1 MSKLDLIKEEIAINL
16 LSKYGYLLE
25 SEGEEAA
32 NEWLSTLTE
41 EEIHILYEQGYLDYL
56 DKGAEALLPYY
67 RAGKRAY
74 QGDWKGAAQDAATDT
89 AFLALGGIAGKAAQ
103 AGYKYYKGASAAKE
117 TVKALTKA
125 KKGSDVG
132 TRMANVRNPS
142 AIAKDVA
149 LPPSSIKPGPAMP
162 KPANDV
168 AAKMA
173 TATSKGADDAVK
185 LATHTSR
192 ISKAKEVAKRFV
204 KKPVTAGVAA
214 GAAASSVNRT
224 SNAQQPS
231 SGVELS
237 KALAANPAPKPA
249 VKPEAE
255 LSKALAANP
264 APKPAATP
272 AAAPSATAPAPAKT
286 STAPSTAAPAKT
298 STAPSKAAPAKTSTT
313 PTAKPKAQMPSK
325 PKKAPEASI
334 ETKRHQ
340 ATSGQGQYGVWGS
353 GAMYEE
359 TRQPIKESF
368 EQFVRRFLKD

>member
-1 MSKLDLIKEEIAINL
+1 MSELDLIKEEIAINL

-149 LPPSSIKPGPAMP
+149 LPPSSIKPGPSMP

-204 KKPVTAGVAA
+204 EKPVTAGVAA

-249 VKPEAE
+249 APAAAPAAAKPAGE
-255 LSKALAANP
+255 
-264 APKPAATP
+264 PAATP
-272 AAAPSATAPAPAKT
+272 AATSATTKSSSDSTKKKTTTPSQRTSSARSSGSGSFGYHGTKTGTAPADL
-286 STAPSTAAPAKT
+286 
-298 STAPSKAAPAKTSTT
+298 T
-313 PTAKPKAQMPSK
+313 PGQLGNRLIGAVYEDHKPDIKDFRILQERIMRK
-325 PKKAPEASI
+325 NN
-334 ETKRHQ
+334 
-340 ATSGQGQYGVWGS
+340 GS
-353 GAMYEE
+353 
-359 TRQPIKESF
+359 F
-368 EQFVRRFLKD
+368 

>member
-1 MSKLDLIKEEIAINL
+1 MSNLEQIKEEIAIDL
-16 LSKYGYLLE
+16 ISTYGYILE

-32 NEWLSTLTE
+32 NEWLSSLTE
-41 EEIHILYEQGYLDYL
+41 EQLVIMNEGVLDTL
-56 DKGAEALLPYY
+56 DTGAEIIVPFYG
-67 RAGKRAY
+67 AGKKALK
-74 QGDWKGAAQDAATDT
+74 GDYSGAVKDAATDFGLM
-89 AFLALGGIAGKAAQ
+89 AAGGIAGKLA
-103 AGYKYYKGASAAKE
+103 KGAYTAYQGAKAAKAAA
-117 TVKALTKA
+117 KAVEVA

-132 TRMANVRNPS
+132 SKMANVRNPS

-149 LPPSSIKPGPAMP
+149 LPPSSIKPGPSMP

-204 KKPVTAGVAA
+204 EKPVTAGVAA

-249 VKPEAE
+249 APAAAPAAAKPAGE
-255 LSKALAANP
+255 
-264 APKPAATP
+264 PAATP
-272 AAAPSATAPAPAKT
+272 AATSATTKSSSDSTKKKTTTPSQRTSSARSSGSGSFGYHGTKTGTAPADL
-286 STAPSTAAPAKT
+286 
-298 STAPSKAAPAKTSTT
+298 T
-313 PTAKPKAQMPSK
+313 PGQLGNRLIGAVYEDHKPDIKDFRILQERIMRK
-325 PKKAPEASI
+325 NN
-334 ETKRHQ
+334 
-340 ATSGQGQYGVWGS
+340 GS
-353 GAMYEE
+353 
-359 TRQPIKESF
+359 F
-368 EQFVRRFLKD
+368 